1 MISHSQMTIQANTVP
16 IYKKKKALQRGR
28 NEIITGLTE
37 PGPTATTV
45 ACSTLP

>member
-1 MISHSQMTIQANTVP
+1 MQKQALV
-16 IYKKKKALQRGR
+16 YKIKQEPYTLLVAAMPCML
-28 NEIITGLTE
+28 TWVTE